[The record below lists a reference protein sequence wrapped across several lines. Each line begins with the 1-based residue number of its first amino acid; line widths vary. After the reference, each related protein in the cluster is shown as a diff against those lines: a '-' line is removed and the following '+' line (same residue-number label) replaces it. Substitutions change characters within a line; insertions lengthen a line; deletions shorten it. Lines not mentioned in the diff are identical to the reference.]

1 MNDPLLILQN
11 KCSQFLSNNLII
23 MKNEKDVYYNL
34 KQNKKKLLTVPYGE
48 DPLFIL
54 ASFFQSDE
62 GQAVF
67 TLLSNRLKKLESIGF
82 ISKQKGTVNKKS
94 IYYLL
99 EKRGF
104 DTFPIMIEMAIF
116 TTKHFFDHLGTTYT
130 GDVKK
135 RMLKDKLD
143 YTKELIS
150 NYKQFVR
157 LQTF

>member
-1 MNDPLLILQN
+1 MKENVAFRSLCPVATSLDIIGDKWTLLILRDMIWGH
-11 KCSQFLSNNLII
+11 KTMFHEFKESP
-23 MKNEKDVYYNL
+23 EK
-34 KQNKKKLLTVPYGE
+34 VP
-48 DPLFIL
+48 
-54 ASFFQSDE
+54 SKM
-62 GQAVF
+62 
-67 TLLSNRLKKLESIGF
+67 LSNRLKKLEAMGF

>member
-1 MNDPLLILQN
+1 MKENIEFRSLCPVATSLDIIGDKWTLLILRDMIWGH
-11 KCSQFLSNNLII
+11 KTMFHEFKESP
-23 MKNEKDVYYNL
+23 EK
-34 KQNKKKLLTVPYGE
+34 VP
-48 DPLFIL
+48 
-54 ASFFQSDE
+54 SKM
-62 GQAVF
+62 
-67 TLLSNRLKKLESIGF
+67 LSNRLKKLEAMGF